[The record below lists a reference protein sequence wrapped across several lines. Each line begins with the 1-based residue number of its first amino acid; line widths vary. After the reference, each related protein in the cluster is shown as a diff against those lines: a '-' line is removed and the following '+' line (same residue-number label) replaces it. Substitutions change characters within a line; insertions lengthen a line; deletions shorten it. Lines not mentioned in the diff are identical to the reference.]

1 MWYAILGHAQNQIV
15 GYYLLYTSSGWW
27 FATFVIFPNSW
38 DDDPIWQIFFRGV
51 ETTNQ
56 PCISHY
62 YIPKNSF
69 PKLCLPLP
77 SVKRENFMPHHPVF
91 QCSFLGQPW
100 CMANVAG
107 WKKNRTTWNGTIS
120 YHWGYSNPISHIIDN
135 RNLTSYDHTLQ
146 FWEFPLPCL
155 ITGG

>member
-1 MWYAILGHAQNQIV
+1 MWYFTWLVKHCRSLHLETSHV
-15 GYYLLYTSSGWW
+15 VRHSWTRPKSDCWLLYTSSGWW

-38 DDDPIWQIFFRGV
+38 DDDPIWQIFFGGV

-107 WKKNRTTWNGTIS
+107 WKKTEPHGMGQLVIIEGIVIP
-120 YHWGYSNPISHIIDN
+120 YNPI
-135 RNLTSYDHTLQ
+135 L
-146 FWEFPLPCL
+146 
-155 ITGG
+155 